1 MLQSLQLTAYK
12 KVATPVNWQPGGECM
27 VVPSVKADEAAK
39 LFPQHRVV
47 DVSELYSLSSL

>member
-1 MLQSLQLTAYK
+1 MHLFHISQGGA
-12 KVATPVNWQPGGECM
+12 ATPVNWQPGGECM